1 MIMNLINPTFYVF
14 KRLSI
19 CNIKCQYNTMRTLVV
34 SMSDGAETFL
44 SSSIPNLKLIILII
58 DFYSFELIINSYS

>member
-1 MIMNLINPTFYVF
+1 
-14 KRLSI
+14 
-19 CNIKCQYNTMRTLVV
+19 MRTLVV